1 MLTCTHLLTKSLI
14 YECYMSY
21 LNASILLAISA
32 IYKSTSQ
39 LFFSFHLIQL
49 RTTAR
54 LVPSLEQDAEEAW
67 LHLSVLKAMFHEVL
81 LDGGSQPCWGAGA

>member
-1 MLTCTHLLTKSLI
+1 
-14 YECYMSY
+14 MSY

-39 LFFSFHLIQL
+39 LFFFSFHLIQL

-54 LVPSLEQDAEEAW
+54 PVPSLEQDAEETW
-67 LHLSVLKAMFHEVL
+67 LHLGVLKAMFHEVL

>member
-32 IYKSTSQ
+32 IYKKYKSTFFP
-39 LFFSFHLIQL
+39 LFSSDPV
-49 RTTAR
+49 ANN
-54 LVPSLEQDAEEAW
+54 S
-67 LHLSVLKAMFHEVL
+67 
-81 LDGGSQPCWGAGA
+81 